1 MKKADIEK
9 SLKRFLKRKVSY
21 SFALLIAFM
30 ISGEI
35 VSASGTEN
43 VNYTEET
50 EMKAK
55 DAKDLVSLFKILKNK
70 TVVQKSEDKSTQ
82 FFFNIWLEKR
92 KAKKYADNGFKEW
105 TKENINP
112 ENQNPDIE
120 IPDIISP
127 IKPNIKE
134 PVSPIENEDFIG
146 KEPSFDFKPIGN
158 IAMGEAPQDITITVT
173 PPKVNVSEIKDGDFN
188 IFDKSNISAPG
199 DIGEGVGGIG
209 TVPDLAQETTVSVV
223 KPTVEY
229 SGNIATFMPP
239 EIPKVQVGTITAPA
253 SFSIDAVNITTGS
266 TGQDTTPGNTNKD
279 NPSNYV
285 VKNYTQ
291 YKTGEKGF
299 NVWFNAQGV
308 WFDGNREGRVFIAN
322 DENSEVKFGIGTGMV
337 GNLGYN
343 EDMTTNYISDV
354 IGKDVSIDGKF
365 NLTYQ
370 GNRAAGGTNEVTPYV
385 RIFLTSS
392 SKGLQE
398 NDSEKTKVTEFKGEL
413 NLATT
418 NDQKGSTDYN
428 ALKGNLIGMEHRLWN
443 TGEKNSV
450 LINSGDINIGKRVDP
465 YEENTLKDEQIK
477 EGTEVNTNV
486 VNKNMIGIMIDY
498 VGSVSQ
504 KENTLKNM
512 TINAGTIS
520 IEKPLSTPSGK
531 EDANIFDP
539 SNNIGIS
546 FEENPNGNHDKA
558 ILNDEVYIGNITIG
572 DNTKNNYGFRMGNIY
587 NKSANYFDGTKIIGN
602 LGSGTTIAFDNNSKI
617 EKEDYTS
624 KINVKGTGNI
634 GMVVGKSLSANADTN
649 PIANFENI
657 SIEVNGENNIGFL
670 RDKNYSDN
678 NKNDMVINGDNFQEL
693 SFGKNATNSVL
704 IRSEQYGITLDKE
717 LDVTPKEVQTTAD
730 NINRNVVMQ
739 ATAQS
744 WDKDGN
750 GVKDTN
756 SVGKVTNKGTIKGT
770 INNMVGLMASG
781 TLTDENAVWQ
791 NGDKNNEGKA
801 LAKNSGEISLTGA
814 NNIGIAVL
822 DGNSGENTETGTI
835 SITGADGVGIYNE
848 DGTIIASGKINIK
861 GNNSVGIYSKG
872 QNGTLNL
879 AGLNVA
885 LSDVGTKADTG
896 TTGIYVSGGK
906 VDFGNTADTKTTIT
920 GATNSQAGLYGTGTV
935 NVSGHADIS
944 GTKVGVVSATVGE
957 GNTAIKGNITVNG
970 GHISY
975 NGDGY
980 ALYTDNQ
987 SKITLDKDSSLT
999 LAGNAYGMN
1008 IDTNRTDTDKA
1019 IDLNNADIHIKSND
1033 VTIFNIIYDSNTSEQ
1048 NKQINVG
1055 DDILS
1060 GLTKYVGNISENDIV
1075 VETYEENG
1083 QTKNYEGYKIASV
1096 DGGVINLNGAADSNN
1111 NKNADF
1117 LKKYKFQKSKVNMT
1131 TDTTLS
1137 LTNDEANTYFNGEV
1151 IGIGQSSSQ
1160 NIDKTKTGE
1169 AQRAET
1175 TITINNGA
1183 TVTADRTEEAADKST
1198 IGAYIDYGEI
1208 SLTNGKIVVEDDGT
1222 DTVNNKV
1229 NNNGIGIYA
1238 KNGSKVTVNKDSSI
1252 TVNGDNG
1259 VGIFAEATKTE
1270 EIKDDKNKFGGS
1282 ITTLEISNAGDITLD
1297 GQSGV
1302 GIYADN
1308 ENGTKKATVSN
1319 TGTIKVGKEGSTK
1332 ENSSVGIYGKNT
1344 VIENKGNIEIGCN
1357 HNSQTT
1363 GTHGSVGI
1371 YAENSDVKVF
1381 GKTQDN
1387 KTQGSIALGDYSTG
1401 VYLDKDSTISAADQ
1415 VTDGE
1420 IVFKNLVT
1428 ENTTNST
1435 TRTGIHFEGSTK
1447 TADINFNINMSEVD
1461 NGRAIVSDGRDI
1473 TLNSGKTITI
1483 SGNGGRGIRVA
1494 NAKATNSGNIVINK
1508 TQGSGTAVG
1517 LLAADTN
1524 GILNN
1529 SGTITVKGTEGIGIY
1544 AENTSQTIDTEK
1556 NKIDNI
1562 GYISLGADKA
1572 IGVVAKNTNITL
1584 DDNDNISFSVTENNN
1599 GTTTTKNATNSI
1611 GIYAEG
1617 GVVTNNKS
1625 EFTVTGSGEEGLA
1638 NKNIGIYLGNKASYI
1653 DTNTDTKKESIKV
1666 ENGAIG
1672 IYADKGASSLKN
1684 INIIFDSKGVQTV
1697 GVVLN
1702 GENKEIKTISGNIK
1716 LTNSTED
1723 INKVKGNNI
1732 GVYAQNSTVNIE
1744 DGKTLTLN
1752 YDKSNG
1758 TGIYLNNSVLSG
1770 SGTVNIAG
1778 TGKIAEINGE
1788 NKIPNS
1794 IGIYYSK
1801 SNDSGQS
1808 SDIVSNNNI
1817 KVNIDKSN
1825 TIGVYV
1831 ADGVSL
1837 TKGKDGEMTIG
1848 NTTTVQNVTGFVAG
1862 ENSSMTNNSTITL
1875 NNVTKGTGMAALGGT
1890 DADKIATLINSGN
1903 IVISENAVSGTGVF
1917 LSGNSQ
1923 FTGKDGTITI
1933 NGEAKDNH
1941 LGIGIYAL
1949 GENVKINSTGKFN
1962 MASGNIAV
1970 YSDGANISSDINL
1983 NTGSNKG
1990 TTALVVK
1997 SDRKVNTDGT
2007 VVGETTVGR
2016 TEKGKMQITLAEN
2029 STGIY
2034 ALDSGVNIKNVSII
2048 DSTEGDKEA
2057 DKNRGLSYGIYLGSN
2072 ENENIAENY
2081 EISGTKV
2088 TIGKGIGIVLSTE
2101 VKKDDD
2107 TIVNNSN
2114 TLTLE
2119 DTTIKVNSYSEGAG
2133 GTGTN
2138 SSETGIGIYGGIN
2151 SAITLNGGNKLD
2163 VSYGTG
2169 IYSENGTISIGVIG
2183 EDTINLQGHSVG
2195 LYSKGGT
2202 ITLGDKTAVTFEKMA
2217 DSVVEEDNVIT
2228 KGAAAYSDGGTIT
2241 SSADITGD
2249 EKANLNGFIALL
2261 GKDSTITNSGDIN
2274 LTGEA
2279 VSGITAQDGTIK
2291 NTGNINIT
2299 DNKTTDGKAMSTAI
2313 YSNGATV
2320 NNTGTITVNGAS
2332 AGIAYTGD
2340 NTSADI
2346 KAGNINVN
2354 RELNI
2359 GVSLNGKA
2367 KDVTVGTINGGTNN
2381 YSNLGVYI
2389 NNFESSNMS
2398 IGNITLGDK
2407 SLGVYADSTTNSI
2420 GSLGQIKVG
2429 KEGIGVAVTNN
2440 GNLTINGDFK
2450 VNAGAGGTGV
2460 YVGGKDSSLTVQ
2472 SLAGVEVGEA
2482 GAMVHVNGGTLNLG
2496 TTAGDIV
2503 LDNRIGIVLQNG
2515 GNIISSDN
2523 SKISTMTVKNGG
2535 LGIVVK
2541 DGNSN
2546 RPAIFDSSSKITLGS
2561 GSYNPDTK
2569 KGNYSAGIYYQ
2580 NAGNIGEIPKA
2591 DIQYTNGASYTIR
2604 TIFDNTYGT
2613 LTNSHITMANSISN
2627 SIGIMAKR
2635 GGKEADGVGE
2645 LTFNAGADEKLID
2658 VNGDHNIGILEQDFV
2673 INTKG
2678 DIVVGTETTSDNSV
2692 GVYLIGKDE
2701 NLKSGYTGYGDIT
2714 VGNDSQGIYAKNY
2727 SVTQTGDITVTDG
2740 IGIAGI
2746 ITDDYKGNSKTITLI
2761 GDINIK
2767 GDTEGNTV
2775 GIYGKGTNII
2785 AKGNMDISGV
2795 NNIGIFSSEKGN
2807 ISFTGETVNI
2817 NGAGLIG
2824 IYKDTEVTESTA
2836 ENTSITVN
2844 DGNWTL
2850 GDKTIGIAARGEGN
2864 DNITITNSA
2873 DMTLKAGAMGIYSVG
2888 KNTVIN
2894 SGDINVGA
2902 GIKGTGNQ
2910 KDTASIGIYMANRF
2924 AGAYAVGS
2932 NTGIITADEN
2942 GAVGVQAAGYAEIFN
2957 KETGMINVSNN
2968 GTGMISTLGAKV
2980 INKGNI
2986 SVTDSGVGMIADG
2999 INSSGKESIAVN
3011 QGTITLDK
3019 TEKYN
3024 PDEAL
3029 IGMGA
3034 YNGGKIINAKGG
3046 TITVNAGTGM
3056 YFDKQSSFENN
3067 GKIVLNDGIGIM
3079 GTGVTVNNGGT
3090 IIVNGGTAT
3099 ANPDNVTEE
3108 NSHTGSIVADN
3119 INRVVYVNDNFVNV
3133 GGILKTDFNI
3143 KLNNPTVDI
3152 TAGGAG
3158 FEGADISGQI
3168 ALDSKFALTGNG
3180 ISYSVED
3187 FVKPDSDITV
3197 STSPLFVSSLND
3209 GNLTVNKVAYRKL
3222 TAGSYFDVRDNA
3234 LDDILVQAGKDADA
3248 LKKLN
3253 YYLNS
3258 IKDISVFNS
3267 EAERTMGELGGNI
3280 YANVQSRMQDINRA
3294 FDSSLD
3300 EMISSHNP
3308 APVNDKF
3315 SMIHTNGEYENS
3327 NAQLVEYDYSITG
3340 LNYMR
3345 EYDNLNRKYGFN
3357 LGFAVSKFDFDDS
3370 GSKEDVYSLRVG
3382 VHNVKWF
3389 ENGISLTSQA
3399 EAGYNRHET
3408 DRKINLGYGTYEAD
3422 SDFNSYHVSLNNKV
3436 RKSIFKDEK
3445 TEFGAYTGL
3454 NLEYGRF
3461 DKIKEHDIADLK
3473 VKAGDYMSSKA
3484 FVGADVQNTQY
3495 LPNDWAVKFKGD
3507 IQYSYDFGE
3516 NYDENKASINGSD
3529 YYSLMSEL
3537 ETKGA
3542 VSGKIGVSFEKSDY
3556 MSISLEGNYTKDF
3569 EREEDYWRA
3578 GIRFTYKF
3586 YSDSALETLKNPM
3599 GFLEN
3604 HFDFDSDVL
3613 KESEKNAIEKTSE
3626 LINRKNVKG
3635 TIVIE
3640 GHTDNIG
3647 KEEYNQVLSEKRA
3660 KAVEKEFKA
3669 NIKKSENINYQLKGY
3684 GEGKPDAD
3692 NSTSEGRAANRRV
3705 ELKFK
3710 QN

>member
-1 MKKADIEK
+1 MARKEK
-9 SLKRFLKRKVSY
+9 
-21 SFALLIAFM
+21 
-30 ISGEI
+30 G
-35 VSASGTEN
+35 
-43 VNYTEET
+43 
-50 EMKAK
+50 
-55 DAKDLVSLFKILKNK
+55 
-70 TVVQKSEDKSTQ
+70 
-82 FFFNIWLEKR
+82 
-92 KAKKYADNGFKEW
+92 KKYADNGFKEW
-105 TKENINP
+105 GESNINP
-112 ENQNPDIE
+112 ENPDIE
-120 IPDIISP
+120 IPDIITP
-127 IKPNIKE
+127 IRPNIKDPE
-134 PVSPIENEDFIG
+134 SAIPNEDFIG
-146 KEPSFDFKPIGN
+146 AEPKFEFNPVGS
-158 IAMGEAPQDITITVT
+158 IAMGEIPKDITINVT
-173 PPKVNVSEIKDGDFN
+173 APRIPVSEIKDGDFN

-199 DIGEGVGGIG
+199 NIEEGVGGIG
-209 TVPDLAQETTVSVV
+209 TVPDLSTETVFSVV
-223 KPTVEY
+223 TPDVNY
-229 SGNIATFMPP
+229 SGEIATFTPP

-253 SFSIDAVNITTGS
+253 SFSIPDVKIKADGFNQGPGTKVYTNYTVGDDNEKSDHPIVIENYERYHGNDFDVYFHKDLDTGRGRLTYNGNKIELTNGDNTEYWGFNDS
-266 TGQDTTPGNTNKD
+266 TVWPGDSTRGLRNYFKD
-279 NPSNYV
+279 NPV
-285 VKNYTQ
+285 VAA
-291 YKTGEKGF
+291 F
-299 NVWFNAQGV
+299 
-308 WFDGNREGRVFIAN
+308 
-322 DENSEVKFGIGTGMV
+322 
-337 GNLGYN
+337 
-343 EDMTTNYISDV
+343 ISDLR
-354 IGKDVSIDGKF
+354 DVDVE
-365 NLTYQ
+365 LTGRYNIQ
-370 GNRAAGGTNEVTPYV
+370 YEGSRGTDEGDNFI
-385 RIFLTSS
+385 RIFLSS
-392 SKGLQE
+392 NPAGIVNEEYGGSNNRTIKIT
-398 NDSEKTKVTEFKGEL
+398 NFKGEL
-413 NLATT
+413 NLSTT
-418 NDQKGSTDYN
+418 KDKNGETG
-428 ALKGNLIGMEHRLWN
+428 GNLIGLEHQTWDRYI
-443 TGEKNSV
+443 EKNDNRLDNFKSSYSV
-450 LINSGDINIGKRVDP
+450 LINSGAINLGKGRPTSDGN
-465 YEENTLKDEQIK
+465 EELAVMENS
-477 EGTEVNTNV
+477 
-486 VNKNMIGIMIDY
+486 KNMIGIMIDLEESS
-498 VGSVSQ
+498 GKDAKKQ
-504 KENTLKNM
+504 NNQ
-512 TINAGTIS
+512 TINAG
-520 IEKPLSTPSGK
+520 
-531 EDANIFDP
+531 NINIYGTN
-539 SNNIGIS
+539 SIGIS
-546 FEENPNGNHDKA
+546 FEEYRNKNNYDNGGHF
-558 ILNDEVYIGNITIG
+558 ILRDDAYVGKINVEG
-572 DNTKNNYGFRMGNIY
+572 KNNYGFKMGNIFSDGAKDEF
-587 NKSANYFDGTKIIGN
+587 NTYFDETKIIGN
-602 LGSGTTIAFDNNSKI
+602 VNGNTITVENDGESTVLDN
-617 EKEDYTS
+617 YTS
-624 KINVKGTGNI
+624 KISVSGTENI
-634 GMVVGKSLSANADTN
+634 GMVVGKSLSAKANIN

-657 SIEVNGENNIGFL
+657 SIKVNGKNNIGFL
-670 RDKNYSDN
+670 RDKDYSDN
-678 NKNDMVINGDNFQEL
+678 NKNDMVINDKNITNI
-693 SFGKNATNSVL
+693 SFGENTTNSVL
-704 IRSEQYGITLDKE
+704 IRSEQYGITLDRK
-717 LDVTPKEVQTTAD
+717 LDVTQKGVQTTAD
-730 NINRNVVMQ
+730 NIDRNVVMQ

-750 GVKDTN
+750 GAKDTN
-756 SVGKVTNKGTIKGT
+756 SAGKVTNKGVIEGT

-781 TLTDENAVWQ
+781 TLELDVNEETNWQ
-791 NGDKNNEGKA
+791 NKDLLGEAEAINSGTISFEGK
-801 LAKNSGEISLTGA
+801 

-822 DGNSGENTETGTI
+822 DNNRGTLNEGNI
-835 SITGADGVGIYNE
+835 SIKGANGVGVYNTGIFTSLENQNEDNVITASGKNSIGIYNE
-848 DGTIIASGKINIK
+848 KAVMENGTNTAGELYLTDLTVNISE
-861 GNNSVGIYSKG
+861 GATGIYSKDG
-872 QNGTLNL
+872 QVTFNDNVQIVGGEKAEAGIYTEGDTTLS
-879 AGLNVA
+879 GNVTV
-885 LSDVGTKADTG
+885 SNV
-896 TTGIYVSGGK
+896 TTGLV
-906 VDFGNTADTKTTIT
+906 ADNGI
-920 GATNSQAGLYGTGTV
+920 V
-935 NVSGHADIS
+935 NIS
-944 GTKVGVVSATVGE
+944 S
-957 GNTAIKGNITVNG
+957 GNITYEG
-970 GHISY
+970 K
-975 NGDGY
+975 GY
-980 ALYTDNQ
+980 ALYTKENG
-987 SKITLDKDSSLT
+987 KISFKRRGTGDTALT
-999 LAGNAYGMN
+999 LIGKEDEKGNAVGNAYGVN
-1008 IDTNRTDTDKA
+1008 
-1019 IDLNNADIHIKSND
+1019 
-1033 VTIFNIIYDSNTSEQ
+1033 
-1048 NKQINVG
+1048 
-1055 DDILS
+1055 
-1060 GLTKYVGNISENDIV
+1060 
-1075 VETYEENG
+1075 
-1083 QTKNYEGYKIASV
+1083 
-1096 DGGVINLNGAADSNN
+1096 INLNKKGKDKVIDFAGANIDVQSNN
-1111 NKNADF
+1111 VVVFDVINKGEKSEIEISSNNFDENTDTNFKEYVGEYNITDDSKNFGYKLAAIDGGTIKLDNADNNLPL
-1117 LKKYKFQKSKVNMT
+1117 LKRYKFQRSAVNVSSDIDM
-1131 TDTTLS
+1131 TLS
-1137 LTNDEANTYFNGEV
+1137 STDADKYFNGEV

-1160 NIDKTKTGE
+1160 NINQTETDGTK
-1169 AQRAET
+1169 QRAET
-1175 TITINNGA
+1175 TITISNGA
-1183 TVTADRTEEAADKST
+1183 TVTADRTEKVDNDKKST
-1198 IGAYIDYGEI
+1198 IGAYIDYGVI

-1222 DTVNNKV
+1222 DTTNNVV

-1238 KNGSKVTVNKDSSI
+1238 KNGSKVTTDNSSSI
-1252 TVNGDNG
+1252 TVHGNNG
-1259 VGIFAEATKTE
+1259 VGIFAEATK
-1270 EIKDDKNKFGGS
+1270 EIKDDKNKFGGN
-1282 ITTLEISNAGDITLD
+1282 ITTLEISNAGNITLD
-1297 GQSGV
+1297 GESGV

-1308 ENGTKKATVSN
+1308 SETEDKATVSN
-1319 TGTIKVGKEGSTK
+1319 TGTIKVGKAGSTK
-1332 ENSSVGIYGKNT
+1332 DNSSVGIYGKNT

-1401 VYLDKDSTISAADQ
+1401 VYLDKDSTISATDQ

-1420 IVFKNLVT
+1420 LVFKNLVT

-1473 TLNSGKTITI
+1473 TLNSGKTITV

-1494 NAKATNSGNIVINK
+1494 EAKATNSGEIIINE
-1508 TQGSGTAVG
+1508 TTVQDNGNAVG
-1517 LLAADTN
+1517 LLVADTN
-1524 GILNN
+1524 GTLNN

-1544 AENTSQTIDTEK
+1544 AENDETDKTGNSIEK
-1556 NKIDNI
+1556 I
-1562 GYISLGADKA
+1562 GTVNLEADES
-1572 IGVVAKNTNITL
+1572 IGVVAKNTDVTI
-1584 DDNDNISFSVTENNN
+1584 DSADNIKFTNN
-1599 GTTTTKNATNSI
+1599 GKTATNSI

-1617 GVVTNNKS
+1617 GKVTNNKS
-1625 EFTVTGSGEEGLA
+1625 EFTVTGNEDFA
-1638 NKNIGIYLGNKASYI
+1638 KKNIGIYLKDTVSY
-1653 DTNTDTKKESIKV
+1653 TESGSIKV

-1684 INIIFDSKGVQTV
+1684 INIISDSKGVQTV

-1752 YDKSNG
+1752 YDESNG

-1770 SGTVNIAG
+1770 NGTVNIAG
-1778 TGKIAEINGE
+1778 EGKAPQGNGE
-1788 NKIPNS
+1788 IPNS

-1801 SNDSGQS
+1801 SNTSGQS
-1808 SDIVSNNNI
+1808 SDIVSNNSI

-1837 TKGKDGEMTIG
+1837 TKGKDGGMTIG

-1890 DADKIATLINSGN
+1890 LTNNGTIT
-1903 IVISENAVSGTGVF
+1903 ISENAVSGTGVF
-1917 LSGNSQ
+1917 LSGDSKFNS
-1923 FTGKDGTITI
+1923 GENGTITI
-1933 NGEAKDNH
+1933 KGEAKDDH
-1941 LGIGIYAL
+1941 LGIGIYAF
-1949 GENVKINSTGKFN
+1949 GENAKVESTGKFD
-1962 MASGNIAV
+1962 MKKGNTAV
-1970 YSDGANISSDINL
+1970 YSDGANIFSDINL

-2034 ALDSGVNIKNVSII
+2034 ALDSGVKIDNVSIDATVHI
-2048 DSTEGDKEA
+2048 KEN
-2057 DKNRGLSYGIYLGSN
+2057 KENNHSYGIYLAEDKGKTYSIN
-2072 ENENIAENY
+2072 NTDVNIVK
-2081 EISGTKV
+2081 GT
-2088 TIGKGIGIVLSTE
+2088 GIVLSSSETAQ
-2101 VKKDDD
+2101 
-2107 TIVNNSN
+2107 TSLNLAGS
-2114 TLTLE
+2114 
-2119 DTTIKVNSYSEGAG
+2119 TIKVNSYSEGAG

-2138 SSETGIGIYGGIN
+2138 SSETGIGIYGGN
-2151 SAITLNGGNKLD
+2151 GSTITFNGGNKLD

-2169 IYSENGTISIGVIG
+2169 IYSENGTISIGVTG
-2183 EDTINLQGHSVG
+2183 EDTINLQGYSVG
-2195 LYSKGGT
+2195 LYSKGGN
-2202 ITLGDKTAVTFEKMA
+2202 IALGNKTAVTFERMA
-2217 DSVVEEDNVIT
+2217 DSVVKEDNVIT
-2228 KGAAAYSDGGTIT
+2228 KGAAAYAINGTIT
-2241 SSADITGD
+2241 SSANITGD
-2249 EKANLNGFIALL
+2249 KNANLNGFIALL
-2261 GKDSTITNSGDIN
+2261 GKNSTITNSGNIT

-2279 VSGITAQDGTIK
+2279 VSGISAQGKTIK
-2291 NTGNINIT
+2291 N
-2299 DNKTTDGKAMSTAI
+2299 S
-2313 YSNGATV
+2313 
-2320 NNTGTITVNGAS
+2320 GTITVEDNNSAEGNHMSTGIYSDGASVDNVNGTINVNGAS
-2332 AGIAYTGD
+2332 VGIAYTGT
-2340 NTSADI
+2340 NENANI
-2346 KAGNINVN
+2346 NAGNINVN

-2367 KDVTVGTINGGTNN
+2367 NSVTIGDIVTKEGNIKTSD
-2381 YSNLGVYI
+2381 SNLGVYI

-2398 IGNITLGDK
+2398 IGNITLGDT
-2407 SLGVYADSTTNSI
+2407 SLGVYADNTTNTI
-2420 GSLGQIKVG
+2420 GSLGHITVG
-2429 KEGIGVAVTNN
+2429 KKGIGVAVTNN

-2472 SLAGVEVGEA
+2472 SLAGVNVGEA
-2482 GAMVHVNGGTLNLG
+2482 GAMVHVNGGTLNLKE
-2496 TTAGDIV
+2496 TAGDIV

-2515 GNIISSDN
+2515 GNITSEKGSISN
-2523 SKISTMTVKNGG
+2523 MKVTNGG

-2541 DGNSN
+2541 DGNSS
-2546 RPAIFDSSSKITLGS
+2546 RPSIFGDNTKIILGS
-2561 GSYNPDTK
+2561 GSYNPK
-2569 KGNYSAGIYYQ
+2569 SKEGNYSAGIYYQ
-2580 NAGNIGEIPKA
+2580 DAGDIGEITKA
-2591 DIQYTNGASYTIR
+2591 NIQYVDGASYTIG
-2604 TIFDNTYGT
+2604 TIFDNTYRT
-2613 LTNSHITMANSISN
+2613 LTNSHITMNNTINN
-2627 SIGIMAKR
+2627 SIGVMIKKDKVEDVDKTITFTAEKAK
-2635 GGKEADGVGE
+2635 
-2645 LTFNAGADEKLID
+2645 NLID
-2658 VNGDHNIGILEQDFV
+2658 VNGDHNVGILGQDSTIV
-2673 INTKG
+2673 TTGN
-2678 DIVVGTETTSDNSV
+2678 IVVGTETTSDNSV
-2692 GVYLIGKDE
+2692 GVYLTGDNEGIKHT
-2701 NLKSGYTGYGDIT
+2701 YTGEGNIT
-2714 VGNDSQGIYAKNY
+2714 VGSNSQGIYAKNY
-2727 SVTQTGDITVTDG
+2727 KVTQTGDITVTDG
-2740 IGIAGI
+2740 VGIAGM
-2746 ITDDYKGNSKTITLI
+2746 ITDDYTGNSKAINLTGKIT
-2761 GDINIK
+2761 IK

-2807 ISFTGETVNI
+2807 INFTGETVKI
-2817 NGAGLIG
+2817 DGAGSIG
-2824 IYKDTEVTESTA
+2824 IYKDTEETKDQFEETEINVS
-2836 ENTSITVN
+2836 EGKWN
-2844 DGNWTL
+2844 L
-2850 GDKTIGIAARGEGN
+2850 GDKTIGIAARGEEK

-2873 DMTLKAGAMGIYSVG
+2873 DMTLGKGAMGIYSVG
-2888 KNTVIN
+2888 KNTVKN
-2894 SGDINVGA
+2894 SGTINAGA
-2902 GIKGTGNQ
+2902 GITGNGSEN
-2910 KDTASIGIYMANRF
+2910 DTASIGIYMANRF
-2924 AGAYAVGS
+2924 GGAYAVGS

-2942 GAVGVQAAGYAEIFN
+2942 GAVGVQSAGYAEIIN
-2957 KETGMINVSNN
+2957 EKAGVINVSNN

-2999 INSSGKESIAVN
+2999 INSAGIKSEAINYGE
-3011 QGTITLDK
+3011 ITLNK

-3034 YNGGKIINAKGG
+3034 YNGGKIINAKEG

-3327 NAQLVEYDYSITG
+3327 NAQLVGYDYSITG

-3370 GSKEDVYSLRVG
+3370 GSKEDVYSLRAG

>member
-82 FFFNIWLEKR
+82 FFFNVWLEKR

-105 TKENINP
+105 GESNINP
-112 ENQNPDIE
+112 ENPDIE
-120 IPDIISP
+120 IPDIITP
-127 IKPNIKE
+127 IRPNIKDPE
-134 PVSPIENEDFIG
+134 SAIPNEDFIG
-146 KEPSFDFKPIGN
+146 AEPKFEFNPVGS
-158 IAMGEAPQDITITVT
+158 IAMGEIPQDITINVT
-173 PPKVNVSEIKDGDFN
+173 APKVPVSEIGDGDFN
-188 IFDKSNISAPG
+188 IFNKSNISAPG
-199 DIGEGVGGIG
+199 NIGEGIGGIG
-209 TVPDLAQETTVSVV
+209 TVPYLAQETTAPVV

-229 SGNIATFMPP
+229 SGNIATFIPP
-239 EIPKVQVGTITAPA
+239 EIPKVQVGEIKVPA

-266 TGQDTTPGNTNKD
+266 TGQDTTPGNTDKEHPD
-279 NPSNYV
+279 NYV

-291 YKTGEKGF
+291 YNTGEKGF
-299 NVWFNAQGV
+299 NVWFNAIGV

-322 DENSEVKFGIGTGMV
+322 GKDSEVKFGIGTGIE
-337 GNLGYN
+337 NLNYN
-343 EDMTTNYISDV
+343 DAKTTNYISDI

-370 GNRAAGGTNEVTPYV
+370 GNRAEGTNEVTPYV

-392 SKGLQE
+392 SKGLKE
-398 NDSEKTKVTEFKGEL
+398 NNLENTKVTEFTGDL

-418 NDQKGSTDYN
+418 NDKKGSTNYN
-428 ALKGNLIGMEHRLWN
+428 DLKGNLIGMEHQLWN
-443 TGEKNSV
+443 TGGKNSV
-450 LINSGDINIGKRVDP
+450 LINSGNINIGKRIDP
-465 YEENTLKDEQIK
+465 YEELKKDEQNPD
-477 EGTEVNTNV
+477 GTPSESEINTNV

-498 VGSVSQ
+498 AGSVSQ
-504 KENTLKNM
+504 KENTSENSLKNM

-520 IEKPLSTPSGK
+520 IEKPIPTLSGK
-531 EDANIFDP
+531 PDANILDP

-587 NKSANYFDGTKIIGN
+587 NNSATYFDKTKVIGNVDGEKIIVKN
-602 LGSGTTIAFDNNSKI
+602 DNGTDTVLDN
-617 EKEDYTS
+617 YTS
-624 KINVKGTGNI
+624 KISVSGTENI
-634 GMVVGKSLSANADTN
+634 GMVVGKSLSAKANIN
-649 PIANFENI
+649 PIANFEKI
-657 SIEVNGENNIGFL
+657 SIGVNGKNNIGFL
-670 RDKNYSDN
+670 RDKDYSDN
-678 NKNDMVINGDNFQEL
+678 NKNDMVINDKNITNI
-693 SFGKNATNSVL
+693 SFGENTTNSVL
-704 IRSEQYGITLDKE
+704 IRSEQYGITLNRK
-717 LDVTPKEVQTTAD
+717 LDVTQKGVQTTAD
-730 NINRNVVMQ
+730 NIDRNVVMQ

-750 GVKDTN
+750 GAKDTN
-756 SVGKVTNKGTIKGT
+756 SAGKVTNKGVIEGT

-781 TLTDENAVWQ
+781 TLELDVNEETNWQ
-791 NGDKNNEGKA
+791 NKDLLGEA
-801 LAKNSGEISLTGA
+801 EAINSGTISFEGT
-814 NNIGIAVL
+814 NNIGIVVL

-848 DGTIIASGKINIK
+848 DGTITASGTINIT

-872 QNGTLNL
+872 QNGNLNL
-879 AGLNVA
+879 AGLKVV
-885 LSDVGTKADTG
+885 LKDSGTKADTG
-896 TTGIYVSGGK
+896 TTGIYVSGGN
-906 VDFGNTADTKTTIT
+906 VNFGDTADTKTTIT
-920 GATNSQAGLYGTGTV
+920 GVTNSQAGVYGTGDVT
-935 NVSGHADIS
+935 VSGYVDI
-944 GTKVGVVSATVGE
+944 TKIKAGVVSAAVGE
-957 GNTAIKGNITVNG
+957 GNTATKGNITVKG

-987 SKITLDKDSSLT
+987 SKITLDNNSSLT

-1008 IDTNRTDTDKA
+1008 IDTSRTDKA
-1019 IDLNNADIHIKSND
+1019 IDFGGAKINIESDNVVVFNAVNKGSKADITVSSSNHE
-1033 VTIFNIIYDSNTSEQ
+1033 TS
-1048 NKQINVG
+1048 
-1055 DDILS
+1055 S
-1060 GLTKYVGNISENDIV
+1060 GLNFENYVGKYTINAKKDGQSN
-1075 VETYEENG
+1075 EE
-1083 QTKNYEGYKIASV
+1083 YGYKIASI
-1096 DGGVINLNGAADSNN
+1096 DGGTINLDEKT
-1111 NKNADF
+1111 KNIDF
-1117 LKKYKFQKSKVNMT
+1117 LKKYKFQRSNVNVSSDIDMK
-1131 TDTTLS
+1131 LS
-1137 LTNDEANTYFNGEV
+1137 SVDADKYFNGEV

-1160 NIDKTKTGE
+1160 NIDKNATE
-1169 AQRAET
+1169 ENQRAET
-1175 TITINNGA
+1175 TININGA
-1183 TVTADRTEEAADKST
+1183 TVTADRTEKVDNDKKST

-1222 DTVNNKV
+1222 DTTKNVA

-1238 KNGSKVTVNKDSSI
+1238 KNGSKVTTDNSSSI
-1252 TVNGDNG
+1252 TVHGNNG

-1308 ENGTKKATVSN
+1308 SKNTDKVNKAVINNTGEIIVGDSDLTNPDNLNTSIGIYGSNTAISN
-1319 TGTIKVGKEGSTK
+1319 TGTIKVGKAGA
-1332 ENSSVGIYGKNT
+1332 
-1344 VIENKGNIEIGCN
+1344 
-1357 HNSQTT
+1357 
-1363 GTHGSVGI
+1363 GI
-1371 YAENSDVKVF
+1371 YAENSVVKVS
-1381 GKTQDN
+1381 G
-1387 KTQGSIALGDYSTG
+1387 QGSIALGDSAEG
-1401 VYLDKDSTISAADQ
+1401 IHLDKDSIIQGTN
-1415 VTDGE
+1415 E
-1420 IVFKNLVT
+1420 KLVFKN
-1428 ENTTNST
+1428 EAAANNT
-1435 TRTGIHFEGSTK
+1435 TRTGIHFAGSTETNK
-1447 TADINFNINMSEVD
+1447 NAKIDFNIDMSEVN
-1461 NGRAIVSDGRDI
+1461 NGRAIVSDGRNI
-1473 TLNSGKTITI
+1473 TLSENKTITV

-1517 LLAADTN
+1517 LLAVDTN
-1524 GILNN
+1524 GTLDN
-1529 SGTITVKGTEGIGIY
+1529 SGTITVEGQSGIGIY
-1544 AENTSQTIDTEK
+1544 AENDTE
-1556 NKIDNI
+1556 NKTDNKKTGNSIKNI
-1562 GYISLGADKA
+1562 GTISLRADKA
-1572 IGVVAKNTNITL
+1572 IGVVAKKTN
-1584 DDNDNISFSVTENNN
+1584 VTIN
-1599 GTTTTKNATNSI
+1599 GTDDIKFTDNGKIATNSI

-1617 GVVTNNKS
+1617 GKVTNNKS
-1625 EFTVTGSGEEGLA
+1625 EFTVTGNEDFA
-1638 NKNIGIYLGNKASYI
+1638 KKNIGIYLKDTVSY
-1653 DTNTDTKKESIKV
+1653 TEKGSIKV
-1666 ENGAIG
+1666 ENGAVG
-1672 IYADKGASSLKN
+1672 IYADRGASSLEN
-1684 INIIFDSKGVQTV
+1684 INITSDSKGVQTV

-1702 GENKEIKTISGNIK
+1702 GENKETKTISGNIK
-1716 LTNSTED
+1716 LTNTTTE
-1723 INKVKGNNI
+1723 ISNVKGNNTGI
-1732 GVYAQNSTVNIE
+1732 YAKNSTVNIK
-1744 DGKTLTLN
+1744 DGETLTLD
-1752 YDKSNG
+1752 YEESNG
-1758 TGIYLNNSVLSG
+1758 TGIYLDDSALSG
-1770 SGTVNIAG
+1770 SGTLKITG
-1778 TGKIAEINGE
+1778 TGKTAQIGNDK
-1788 NKIPNS
+1788 KIPNS
-1794 IGIYYSK
+1794 IGIYYSGTSK
-1801 SNDSGQS
+1801 SAEHQ
-1808 SDIVSNNNI
+1808 V
-1817 KVNIDKSN
+1817 KLEIDKSN
-1825 TIGVYV
+1825 TIGVFASDDSSFV
-1831 ADGVSL
+1831 RGADI
-1837 TKGKDGEMTIG
+1837 KIG
-1848 NTTTVQNVTGFVAG
+1848 NDDSKAVENITGIVVSDRASA
-1862 ENSSMTNNSTITL
+1862 ENKGTITL
-1875 NNVTKGTGMAALGGT
+1875 GKVNKGTGMAALGGT
-1890 DADKIATLINSGN
+1890 LTNNGTIT
-1903 IVISENAVSGTGVF
+1903 ISENAVSGTGVF
-1917 LSGNSQ
+1917 LSGDSKFNS
-1923 FTGKDGTITI
+1923 GKDGTITI
-1933 NGEAKDNH
+1933 NGEAKANH

-1949 GENVKINSTGKFN
+1949 GENAKVESTGKFD
-1962 MASGNIAV
+1962 MKKGNTAV

-1983 NTGSNKG
+1983 NTDGKNKG
-1990 TTALVVK
+1990 TTALVIK
-1997 SDRKVNTDGT
+1997 SDRNSAVAGVTKG
-2007 VVGETTVGR
+2007 TTVGG
-2016 TEKGKMQITLAEN
+2016 KADKMQITLAEN

-2034 ALDSGVNIKNVSII
+2034 ALDSGVKIDNVSII

-2072 ENENIAENY
+2072 ENENTAENY

-2101 VKKDDD
+2101 AKKDDG

-2138 SSETGIGIYGGIN
+2138 SSETGIGIYGGKG
-2151 SAITLNGGNKLD
+2151 STITLNGGNKLD

-2169 IYSENGTISIGVIG
+2169 IYSENGTISIGVTG
-2183 EDTINLQGHSVG
+2183 EDTINLQGYSVG
-2195 LYSKGGT
+2195 LYSKGGN
-2202 ITLGDKTAVTFEKMA
+2202 IALGNKTAVTFERMA
-2217 DSVVEEDNVIT
+2217 DSVVKEDNVIT
-2228 KGAAAYSDGGTIT
+2228 KGAAAYAINGTIT
-2241 SSADITGD
+2241 SSANITGD
-2249 EKANLNGFIALL
+2249 KNANLNGFIALL
-2261 GKDSTITNSGDIN
+2261 GKDSTITNSGDIT

-2279 VSGITAQDGTIK
+2279 VSGISAQR
-2291 NTGNINIT
+2291 
-2299 DNKTTDGKAMSTAI
+2299 
-2313 YSNGATV
+2313 
-2320 NNTGTITVNGAS
+2320 GTITNSGTITVEDNNSAEGNHMSTGIYSEGASVESTAGTINVNGAS

-2346 KAGNINVN
+2346 KAGNININ
-2354 RELNI
+2354 GTLNI

-2367 KDVTVGTINGGTNN
+2367 NSVTIGDIVTKEGNIKTSD
-2381 YSNLGVYI
+2381 SNLGVYI

-2407 SLGVYADSTTNSI
+2407 SLGVYADNTTNTI
-2420 GSLGQIKVG
+2420 ESLGQIKVG

-2472 SLAGVEVGEA
+2472 SLAGVDVGEA
-2482 GAMVHVNGGTLNLG
+2482 GAMVHVNGGTLNLKE
-2496 TTAGDIV
+2496 TAGDIV

-2515 GNIISSDN
+2515 GNITSEKGSISN
-2523 SKISTMTVKNGG
+2523 MKVTNGG

-2541 DGNSN
+2541 DGNSS
-2546 RPAIFDSSSKITLGS
+2546 RPSIFGDNTKIILGS
-2561 GSYNPDTK
+2561 GSYNPK
-2569 KGNYSAGIYYQ
+2569 SKEGNYSAGIYYQ
-2580 NAGNIGEIPKA
+2580 DAGDIGEITKA
-2591 DIQYTNGASYTIR
+2591 NIQYVDGASYTIG

-2613 LTNSHITMANSISN
+2613 LTNSHITMNNTINN
-2627 SIGIMAKR
+2627 SIGVMIKKDKVEDVDKTITFTAEKAK
-2635 GGKEADGVGE
+2635 
-2645 LTFNAGADEKLID
+2645 NLID
-2658 VNGDHNIGILEQDFV
+2658 VNGDHNVGILGQDSTIV
-2673 INTKG
+2673 TTGN
-2678 DIVVGTETTSDNSV
+2678 IVVGTETTSDNSV
-2692 GVYLIGKDE
+2692 GVYLTGDNKGIE
-2701 NLKSGYTGYGDIT
+2701 HSYTGTGDIT

-2727 SVTQTGDITVTDG
+2727 TVNQTGDITVTDG
-2740 IGIAGI
+2740 VGIAGI
-2746 ITDDYKGNSKTITLI
+2746 ITDDYTGNSKAINLTGKIT
-2761 GDINIK
+2761 IK

-2807 ISFTGETVNI
+2807 INFTGETVKI
-2817 NGAGLIG
+2817 DGAGSIG
-2824 IYKDTEVTESTA
+2824 IYKDTEETKDQFEETEINVS
-2836 ENTSITVN
+2836 EGKWN
-2844 DGNWTL
+2844 L
-2850 GDKTIGIAARGEGN
+2850 GDKTIGIAARGEEK

-2873 DMTLKAGAMGIYSVG
+2873 NMTLGAGAMGIYSVG
-2888 KNTVIN
+2888 KNTVKN
-2894 SGDINVGA
+2894 SGTINAGA
-2902 GIKGTGNQ
+2902 GITGNGSEN
-2910 KDTASIGIYMANRF
+2910 DTASIGIYMANRF
-2924 AGAYAVGS
+2924 GGAYAVGS

-2942 GAVGVQAAGYAEIFN
+2942 GAVGVQSAGYAEIIN
-2957 KETGMINVSNN
+2957 EKAGVINVSNN

-2999 INSSGKESIAVN
+2999 INSAGIKSEAINYGE
-3011 QGTITLDK
+3011 ITLNK

-3034 YNGGKIINAKGG
+3034 YNGGKIINAKEG

-3327 NAQLVEYDYSITG
+3327 NAQLVGYDYSITG

-3542 VSGKIGVSFEKSDY
+3542 VSGKIGVSLEKSDY
-3556 MSISLEGNYTKDF
+3556 MSISLEGNYTKDL

-3578 GIRFTYKF
+3578 GVRFTYKF

-3647 KEEYNQVLSEKRA
+3647 KEEYNQFLSEKRA